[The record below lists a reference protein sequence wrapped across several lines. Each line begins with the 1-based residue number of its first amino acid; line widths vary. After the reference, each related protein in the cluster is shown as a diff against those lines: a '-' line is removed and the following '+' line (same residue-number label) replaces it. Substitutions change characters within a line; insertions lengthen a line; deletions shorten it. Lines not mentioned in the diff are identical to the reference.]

1 MAKPAASDQMPS
13 NETAAAHW
21 SVAYLDAHCGSAS
34 SCVTADRALQKMLG
48 KRFSSDTAGY
58 VLQMAITSSSVKTR
72 AVLASGAQGVAN
84 QVAECSKKYP
94 DLSSKGYNDC
104 MAKI

>member
-1 MAKPAASDQMPS
+1 
-13 NETAAAHW
+13 
-21 SVAYLDAHCGSAS
+21 
-34 SCVTADRALQKMLG
+34 MLS

-72 AVLASGAQGVAN
+72 TVLASGAHD
-84 QVAECSKKYP
+84 VAEQVMACSKKYP
-94 DLSSKGYNDC
+94 DVTSKGYNDC